1 MSEEL
6 AIAEYEDGVAGLT
19 ALADLTVP
27 VLSPPQ
33 APFKPYAEYADL
45 GDGTKLGNGG
55 ASSEWIFPIIQ
66 VDEAAQLAE
75 FCPNGCA
82 LVYFSTPDHL
92 GQYHTY
98 LASMVWP
105 IESPV
110 IKAGQ
115 MENLIIHYDIIEEEE
130 DIS

>member
-1 MSEEL
+1 MNDLE
-6 AIAEYEDGVAGLT
+6 IAEYDDGTAGLT
-19 ALADLTVP
+19 ALGDLTVP

-33 APFKPYAEYADL
+33 APFKPFAEYADL
-45 GDGTKLGNGG
+45 GDGAKMGTGR
-55 ASSEWIFPIIQ
+55 ASTEWIFPIIQ

-75 FCPNGCA
+75 YCPNGCA
-82 LVYFSTPDHL
+82 QVYISTPDHL
-92 GQYHTY
+92 GDYHVY

-105 IESPV
+105 IEPPI

-115 MENLIIHYDIIEEEE
+115 MENLVIHYDIIQQEE